1 MAMAAGLWGS
11 STNLFIAATM
21 GHCSVELEKNRSQSC
36 KIASRPKMD
45 FKSSLLAVRPACF
58 DKWLQFQLILFQAKY
73 VDCQFRNITF
83 MLRLPLKHVL
93 KK

>member
-45 FKSSLLAVRPACF
+45 FKSSLLAVRAACF

-73 VDCQFRNITF
+73 LC
-83 MLRLPLKHVL
+83 RLSISEYYFHATLAFEARA
-93 KK
+93 